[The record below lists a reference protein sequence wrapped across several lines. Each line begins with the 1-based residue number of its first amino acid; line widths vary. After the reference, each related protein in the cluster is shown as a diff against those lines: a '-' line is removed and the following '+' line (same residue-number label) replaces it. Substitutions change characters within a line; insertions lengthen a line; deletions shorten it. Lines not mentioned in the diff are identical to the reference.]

1 MSKSISDGRIN
12 GNIIPG
18 RPDSNASIH
27 FKLRSGR
34 DRAQIKRWWNSGGS
48 HKNYID
54 CSAAQVSLGENDC
67 KFWLVWPH
75 NYDTRLDVEWSLK
88 FGTLKF
94 TKFRHATRAALLCED
109 GSVLSHYV
117 FGKQPG
123 VGVRE
128 FKIQDP
134 WVCADNCI
142 PGEDPG
148 GDLRCYYIYELPD
161 LDSNQPH
168 APKSVDI
175 FDVCIDVPSLPVLV

>member
-54 CSAAQVSLGENDC
+54 CSAAQLSMGGKDDC

-88 FGTLKF
+88 FGTLEF

-123 VGVRE
+123 VKPRE
-128 FKIQDP
+128 FKIRDP
-134 WVCADNCI
+134 WVCADDCI
-142 PGEDPG
+142 PGEG
-148 GDLRCYYIYELPD
+148 LRCFYIYELPD
-161 LDSNQPH
+161 LDSFGLP

-175 FDVCIDVPSLPVLV
+175 FDECVDVPSLPLLV

>member
-1 MSKSISDGRIN
+1 MPKSISDGRIN

-18 RPDSNASIH
+18 RPTSNASIR

-34 DRAQIKRWWNSGGS
+34 DRAQIKRWWNSGGGN
-48 HKNYID
+48 KNYID
-54 CSAAQVSLGENDC
+54 CSAASMTGEDGC
-67 KFWLVWPH
+67 VFTLVWPH

-109 GSVLSHYV
+109 GTVLSHYV

-128 FKIQDP
+128 FKISDP
-134 WVCADNCI
+134 WICPDNCI
-142 PGEDPG
+142 PGEG
-148 GDLRCYYIYELPD
+148 LRCFYIYELPN
-161 LDSNQPH
+161 LDSSEMP

-175 FDVCIDVPSLPVLV
+175 FDECVDVPALPVLV

>member
-1 MSKSISDGRIN
+1 MPKSISDGRIN

-18 RPDSNASIH
+18 RPTSNASIH

-34 DRAQIKRWWNSGGS
+34 DRTQIKRWWNSGGNN
-48 HKNYID
+48 KNYID
-54 CSAAQVSLGENDC
+54 CSAAQVTLGEDGC

-109 GSVLSHYV
+109 GTVLSHYV
-117 FGKQPG
+117 FGKQPS
-123 VGVRE
+123 VKPRE
-128 FKIQDP
+128 FKVTNSWICPDGCTP
-134 WVCADNCI
+134 A
-142 PGEDPG
+142 EDS

-161 LDSNQPH
+161 LGSSDPP
-168 APKSVDI
+168 APKSVSL
-175 FDVCIDVPSLPVLV
+175 FEVCIDVPGLPLLV